1 MHTRAAVAVFDAG
14 ANNKIAT
21 GKVRSDRNMSR
32 ALPIA
37 TIYRYDPACLAPL
50 FHRFFGFG
58 SRWRSNEL
66 IAKWFTVLSCTTRA
80 PCWRMKV
87 ASSGR
92 PRLKPLPDQEPAA
105 LILIQANL
113 LDGNRLSYHAIE
125 RFEPRRDMD
134 RGCGDGGASQ
144 LGCRG
149 FLLLRPRLRIR
160 PPMVPAPRD
169 PAEAGL

>member
-1 MHTRAAVAVFDAG
+1 MPFP
-14 ANNKIAT
+14 
-21 GKVRSDRNMSR
+21 
-32 ALPIA
+32 LPQYIG
-37 TIYRYDPACLAPL
+37 TIRLASLPL

-169 PAEAGL
+169 PAEAGLSRMRRKHPNCWLS